1 MARLEGDGMKLF
13 VANLSY
19 GVSSEEL
26 QTAFEE
32 CGNVKSAQVVTDRDT
47 GRSRGFG
54 FVEMSSQ
61 DEADAA
67 IKSLNGKSLK
77 GREILVKRAESK
89 SHEGRPPRR
98 RDS

>member
-1 MARLEGDGMKLF
+1 MKLF

-19 GVSSEEL
+19 GVTSEEL
-26 QTAFEE
+26 QAAFEE

-61 DEADAA
+61 EEAQSAM
-67 IKSLNGKSLK
+67 KNLNGRALK
-77 GREILVKRAESK
+77 GREILVKPADNK
-89 SHEGRPPRR
+89 PPRR
-98 RDS
+98 SAHEG